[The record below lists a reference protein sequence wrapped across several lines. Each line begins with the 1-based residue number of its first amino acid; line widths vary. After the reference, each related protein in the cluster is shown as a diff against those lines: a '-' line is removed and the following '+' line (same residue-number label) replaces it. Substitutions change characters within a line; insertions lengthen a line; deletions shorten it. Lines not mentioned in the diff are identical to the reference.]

1 MIADVV
7 SWSDYIIQGLFRG
20 VLSKG
25 SIIKK
30 REKEE
35 VGLSSNDIHL
45 KRLLEYIHEERGID
59 FSHYRYATVVRKLFL
74 RLQESA
80 CRDYEEYLAFLKA
93 HPEEMQPLVR
103 TLTIKVSNFFR
114 NPLVFELLYTSV
126 IPELVDEFGFLKVWS
141 IGCAHGEEPYSIAI
155 LVHELL
161 TQENLSFSYNI
172 QGTDVDPDAI
182 ERARTGEY
190 AEGDL
195 VETKRRFID
204 AYFTKSVASPASEYG
219 SERYILNSEIRSM
232 VRFSSNNIIDQLLYR
247 RAYIGNYNLVLC
259 RNVLI
264 YMNIAMQERIF
275 RALGDILYEDGYLV
289 LGASETM
296 PESVRSGFEQP
307 VPDVRIFRKRRSSAA
322 L

>member
-1 MIADVV
+1 MVRL
-7 SWSDYIIQGLFRG
+7 YHRGPFQGRA
-20 VLSKG
+20 V
-25 SIIKK
+25 K
-30 REKEE
+30 REYNKKSRKEE
-35 VGLSSNDIHL
+35 VILSSSDIHL
-45 KRLLEYIHEERGID
+45 KRLLEYINTERGID
-59 FSHYRYATVVRKLFL
+59 FSHYRYATVVRKLAL

-80 CRDYEEYLAFLKA
+80 CRDYEEYLAFLKG

-114 NPLVFELLYTSV
+114 NPLVFELLNTTV

-190 AEGDL
+190 AEGEL

-204 AYFTKSVASPASEYG
+204 TYFTKSVAPPASGYG
-219 SERYILNSEIRSM
+219 SEHYSLNSEIRSM
-232 VRFSSNNIIDQLLYR
+232 VLFSSSNIIDQLLYK
-247 RAYIGNYNLVLC
+247 RAYMGNYNLVLC

-275 RALGDILYEDGYLV
+275 RALEDILYEDGYLV

-307 VPDVRIFRKRRSSAA
+307 VPDVRIFRKRRSSTA